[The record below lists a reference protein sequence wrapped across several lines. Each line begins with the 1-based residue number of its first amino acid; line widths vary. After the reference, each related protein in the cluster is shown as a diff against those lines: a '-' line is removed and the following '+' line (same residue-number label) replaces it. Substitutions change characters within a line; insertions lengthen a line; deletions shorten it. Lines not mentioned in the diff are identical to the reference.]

1 MKPGLRERRYAGA
14 KTSPSIALSVVP
26 VEYVSENSPGQEEP
40 TMKVGELICRLRAFD
55 LEAEVFLHCDRRSF
69 EPPVRGEIMNT
80 ADLAGDVEQAS
91 RIKHCNQIHLLAS
104 DDLAGKNR

>member
-14 KTSPSIALSVVP
+14 KISPSIALSVVP

-69 EPPVRGEIMNT
+69 EPPVRAEIMNT
-80 ADLAGDVEQAS
+80 AD
-91 RIKHCNQIHLLAS
+91 
-104 DDLAGKNR
+104 